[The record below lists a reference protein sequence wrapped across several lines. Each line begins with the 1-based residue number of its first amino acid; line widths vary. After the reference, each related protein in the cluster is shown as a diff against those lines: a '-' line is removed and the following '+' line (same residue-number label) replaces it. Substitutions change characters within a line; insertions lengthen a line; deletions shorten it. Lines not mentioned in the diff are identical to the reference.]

1 MGGNSKFVLK
11 TSKNPYIGG
20 MCSLNV
26 TVAIRRANCKKLKLI
41 LKAAEMKLKKREVN
55 QKSSS

>member
-1 MGGNSKFVLK
+1 
-11 TSKNPYIGG
+11 

-26 TVAIRRANCKKLKLI
+26 TVEIGRANCKKLKLI